1 MSAGEF
7 APLLGAVD
15 DADLADAVVTVDAL
29 HAAQTSVNGTTGPTF

>member
-29 HAAQTSVNGTTGPTF
+29 HARTSVNGTTGPTF